1 MCLIDY
7 NNVSELIKDYIWLI
21 IRMYLIDY
29 SNVSELIKEYIW
41 RLFSPVAA
49 VAGRSEAGRVA
60 AWFEESKPDKN
71 ILYIYTFVSLYICIF
86 ALYVFVFSE
95 AGWAAEWFEESK
107 PGKNILC
114 WCLWRFIY
122 YMLWL
127 KVRGPNRS
135 FNLIWY
141 D

>member
-1 MCLIDY
+1 MFLIDY
-7 NNVSELIKDYIWLI
+7 NNVFD
-21 IRMYLIDY
+21 
-29 SNVSELIKEYIW
+29 LIKEYIW

-60 AWFEESKPDKN
+60 AWFEESKPGKN

-95 AGWAAEWFEESK
+95 AGWAASWFEESK

-114 WCLWRFIY
+114 WCLCRFE
-122 YMLWL
+122 
-127 KVRGPNRS
+127 RS
-135 FNLIWY
+135 KY
-141 D
+141 VMTKSQGT